1 MSLKIFLKKPPEVQG
16 LQWTLDNFK
25 EFAELGGLIHLSSK
39 HKDCLEFMDT
49 DGDWHQVKP
58 GEWIVRDEDSALWS
72 HTHDTMTKRYD
83 QIKLTTIEGA
93 HPFFIKTVD
102 GYHMAEGQK
111 FKAGDSIYVQGY
123 IGVYKDGT
131 QGMILDYTPAR
142 GNFTAAY
149 QVQLD
154 GDDDYVNIGE
164 QYLRLLPRFVADM
177 KTSAGEVQVSGIDI
191 YGYCPYCAARG
202 KSRERRLDGN
212 DTCENG
218 HTYKSSE
225 ALREPK

>member
-1 MSLKIFLKKPPEVQG
+1 MSLKIFLKKPPEFQG
-16 LQWTLDNFK
+16 LQWTLGNFK
-25 EFAELGGLIHLSSK
+25 EFAQLGGLIHRSSK
-39 HKDCLEFMDT
+39 HDDCLEYMDR

-93 HPFFIKTVD
+93 HPYFIKTEND
-102 GYHMAEGQK
+102 YNPSPRTKAEG
-111 FKAGDSIYVQGY
+111 
-123 IGVYKDGT
+123 
-131 QGMILDYTPAR
+131 
-142 GNFTAAY
+142 
-149 QVQLD
+149 
-154 GDDDYVNIGE
+154 
-164 QYLRLLPRFVADM
+164 
-177 KTSAGEVQVSGIDI
+177 EVLVHGIDI